1 MAQVLEYVEKS
12 LTDFEIKGLNY
23 PLNLAD
29 GHASQDL
36 SDYYGGII
44 AELTEIYWASKK
56 TPVPE
61 QQFRFF
67 EAFARLANS
76 PEVLGL
82 PFKIC
87 PTASNSIE
95 IVGDVLANKA
105 AFTRLVE
112 PTFDNLALILRRR
125 RVVLASL
132 NENDLFWAAA
142 SASIKEL
149 LDENP
154 CDALFL
160 VQPNNPTGRSLD
172 ARSFRFIAEYCAERG
187 MILVLDNS
195 FRFYNRASFND
206 YRILRESNVSFIALE
221 DTGKVWPTQELKAS
235 LLICS
240 RDLEQLV
247 TTLYNE
253 VYLCS
258 SPYTLALLERFIL
271 KTTEVGLAR
280 TIWAQ
285 ADEHRYQLRRAIAET
300 KIVVDPSSVESKI
313 SVEWLNC
320 RALGPRDLEL
330 TGLLETYGLTVLPGR
345 QFFWESRENSERQFN
360 IRLSLMKPTLNF
372 TRAVDVFRS
381 VLKSF

>member
-12 LTDFEIKGLNY
+12 LTDFEAIGLTY

-29 GHASQDL
+29 GHAYQDL
-36 SDYYGGII
+36 SDDYRGII
-44 AELTEIYWASKK
+44 DNLTEMWRACEKI
-56 TPVPE
+56 PVPKL
-61 QQFRFF
+61 QFRFL
-67 EAFARLANS
+67 EAFAQLANS
-76 PEVLGL
+76 PETLGL

-95 IVGDVLANKA
+95 IVGDVLASKA
-105 AFTRLVE
+105 AFTRLIE

-132 NENDLFWAAA
+132 NENDLFQAAA

-172 ARSFRFIAEYCAERG
+172 AMSFRFIAEYCAERG
-187 MILVLDNS
+187 MMLVLDNS
-195 FRFYNRASFND
+195 FRFYNRDSFND

-221 DTGKVWPTQELKAS
+221 DTGKVWPTHELKAS
-235 LLICS
+235 LLLFS

-253 VYLCS
+253 VYLCPS
-258 SPYTLALLERFIL
+258 RYTLALLEQFIL

-280 TIWAQ
+280 TVWVQ
-285 ADEHRYQLRRAIAET
+285 ADGHRYLLRRAIAET
-300 KIVVDPSSVESKI
+300 KVIVDPASVGSDI

-320 RALGPRDLEL
+320 RALGLRDLEL
-330 TGLLETYGLTVLPGR
+330 MELLETHGLTVLPGR
-345 QFFWESRENSERQFN
+345 HFFWESNLSVERQFN

-372 TRAVDVFRS
+372 TQAVNVFQS